1 MKYDPKDADSALIP
15 EGEYDLEIKLAEDTH
30 SKAGNEMMKLTINVW
45 AGGGGPRVVFDY
57 AVVPGGVYKLR
68 QIAAALGIMP
78 KFESGSMGPA
88 DVMGQSL
95 RGLVKTEKGKGD
107 FPAKNVIARYLPS
120 ASASPA
126 TAASPPGKI
135 PDDDSEVPF

>member
-1 MKYDPKDADSALIP
+1 MKYDPKDADSNLIA
-15 EGEYDLEIKLAEDTH
+15 EGEFDAEIKLAEDAY
-30 SKAGNEMMKLTINVW
+30 SKAGNEMMKLTIHVW
-45 AGGGGPRVVFDY
+45 AGAGGPRVVFDY
-57 AVVPGGVYKLR
+57 AVVPGGVYKLK

-78 KFESGSMGPA
+78 KFESGSMGPPDIIGA
-88 DVMGQSL
+88 SL
-95 RGLVKTEKGKGD
+95 RVLVKTEKSKGD

-135 PDDDSEVPF
+135 PDDDIPF